1 MSVLPIPPIDA
12 TSALL
17 PTLLPPAQALDP
29 RPATSFADMLTQG
42 IEQVETQVAEADR
55 LSRAFILDD
64 SIPVH
69 QVTFALEQ
77 ARLSMEMMLQ
87 VRGRLLEGFQQLM
100 NTQL

>member
-1 MSVLPIPPIDA
+1 MSVMP
-12 TSALL
+12 LL
-17 PTLLPPAQALDP
+17 PVDASTGIARPDLLPAQTLPHRTA
-29 RPATSFADMLTQG
+29 ASFADMLTQG
-42 IEQVETQVAEADR
+42 IEQVQTQVDEADR

-100 NTQL
+100 NMQL

>member
-1 MSVLPIPPIDA
+1 MSASPILPIEA
-12 TSALL
+12 TAALL
-17 PTLLPPAQALDP
+17 RPELQAMPATTQ
-29 RPATSFADMLTQG
+29 RSTTSFADMLSHG
-42 IEQVETQVAEADR
+42 IEQVQTQVDEADR

-87 VRGRLLEGFQQLM
+87 VRGRLVEGFQQLM
-100 NTQL
+100 NMQL

>member
-1 MSVLPIPPIDA
+1 MSVMP
-12 TSALL
+12 LL
-17 PTLLPPAQALDP
+17 PVEASAGIARLDP
-29 RPATSFADMLTQG
+29 LPAHVLPHRNATSFADMLTQG
-42 IEQVETQVAEADR
+42 IEHVQTQVDKADR

-100 NTQL
+100 NMQL